1 MIDKKNNT
9 NKGPDCEKSLTSFG
23 RWFCGLD
30 LKSNVL
36 NNPSFSN
43 PEQRL
48 SVNKTS
54 LNSSVSG
61 LNYSH
66 NRASRNIRNN
76 RSEGWYKS
84 LGQSFASWCTHDW
97 LRPLPGLSVVS
108 VETFAPSTSS
118 TKGAFY
124 KYGSDFLRYKKENVK
139 NVNRKC
145 SRMALFLAGTASGR
159 VFNNTS
165 YVPRNL
171 SSVTTLGSSLSS
183 RMSNSAYQPFSQ
195 RWALDN
201 SVESWSN
208 TLQFSTA
215 IAVAIPIA
223 ISTVQVMSS
232 LHTPTQEQTTTKDA
246 IVPNAVDTTP
256 STAKTAEPTVAAPA
270 PVPFQISK
278 PTGKIAN
285 IQSYVLPAKG
295 EFSSK
300 YGWRWGRMHRGIDIA
315 GPVGT
320 PIVAAAAGKV
330 ISAGWNYDGF
340 GNRVEI
346 LHPDGTVTLY
356 AHTNKVLTK
365 VGKQV
370 HQGELIAEMGST
382 GNSTGP
388 HLHFQVHPKGKE
400 AVDPMSF
407 IGKQLNTLEK
417 SPTI

>member
-9 NKGPDCEKSLTSFG
+9 NKGPDCEKSTSFG

-36 NNPSFSN
+36 NNPSFLN

-48 SVNKTS
+48 SVSQTPLK
-54 LNSSVSG
+54 NSSVSG

-66 NRASRNIRNN
+66 STASRNIRNH
-76 RSEGWYKS
+76 RSERWYKS
-84 LGQSFASWCTHDW
+84 LSQSFASWCTHDW
-97 LRPLPGLSVVS
+97 LRPLPGLSVIP
-108 VETFAPSTSS
+108 VETFAPSTTG

-124 KYGSDFLRYKKENVK
+124 KYGSDFLRYKQENVK

-145 SRMALFLAGTASGR
+145 SRIALFLAGTASGR
-159 VFNNTS
+159 AFNNTS
-165 YVPRNL
+165 YAPRNF
-171 SSVTTLGSSLSS
+171 SSVTTLGASLPS
-183 RMSNSAYQPFSQ
+183 RTSKSAYQPISQ
-195 RWALDN
+195 RWDLDS

-232 LHTPTQEQTTTKDA
+232 LYTPTQEQTTTKNAIAPEALDA
-246 IVPNAVDTTP
+246 QPTTV
-256 STAKTAEPTVAAPA
+256 KPTVKVPA
-270 PVPFQISK
+270 PVPFQMSK

-285 IQSYVLPAKG
+285 IQGYVLPAKG

-300 YGWRWGRMHRGIDIA
+300 FGWRWGRMHRGVDVA

-330 ISAGWNYDGF
+330 VSAGWNYDGF

-365 VGKQV
+365 VGKKV
-370 HQGELIAEMGST
+370 RQGELIAEMGST

>member
-9 NKGPDCEKSLTSFG
+9 NKGPDFEKSLTSFG

-30 LKSNVL
+30 PKSNVL
-36 NNPSFSN
+36 NNPSFSK

-48 SVNKTS
+48 SVSKTS
-54 LNSSVSG
+54 LNSSMSG
-61 LNYSH
+61 LNYS
-66 NRASRNIRNN
+66 RSTASRNIRNH
-76 RSEGWYKS
+76 RSDRWYKS

-97 LRPLPGLSVVS
+97 PRPLPGLSVVS
-108 VETFAPSTSS
+108 VEPFVPSTSS
-118 TKGAFY
+118 TRSAFY
-124 KYGSDFLRYKKENVK
+124 RYGSDFLRYKQK
-139 NVNRKC
+139 NASRKC

-159 VFNNTS
+159 AFNNTA
-165 YVPRNL
+165 YTPRNL
-171 SSVTTLGSSLSS
+171 SSVTMLGASLPS
-183 RMSNSAYQPFSQ
+183 RMSNRSYQPFSQ

-232 LHTPTQEQTTTKDA
+232 LYTPTQEQTTTKDA
-246 IVPNAVDTTP
+246 IAPNTLDSQP
-256 STAKTAEPTVAAPA
+256 KTVKPTVEVPA
-270 PVPFQISK
+270 PVPFQMSK

-285 IQSYVLPAKG
+285 IQGYVLPAKG

-300 YGWRWGRMHRGIDIA
+300 FGWRWGRMHRGVDIA

-400 AVDPMSF
+400 AVDPVSF
-407 IGKQLNTLEK
+407 IGKQLNTLRSLQLFK
-417 SPTI
+417 QS

>member
-9 NKGPDCEKSLTSFG
+9 NKGPVFEKSLTSIG

-30 LKSNVL
+30 PKSSGLKND
-36 NNPSFSN
+36 SFSTE
-43 PEQRL
+43 EQRFF
-48 SVNKTS
+48 VRKAA
-54 LNSSVSG
+54 LNSSTSE
-61 LNYSH
+61 LNYS
-66 NRASRNIRNN
+66 RSTTSRNNGSR
-76 RSEGWYKS
+76 RWYQS
-84 LGQSFASWCTHDW
+84 LGQSFTSWCTHDW

-108 VETFAPSTSS
+108 AEPFTPSTHS
-118 TKGAFY
+118 TKGTFY
-124 KYGSDFLRYKKENVK
+124 QYGSDFLRYKQESVSRN
-139 NVNRKC
+139 KC
-145 SRMALFLAGTASGR
+145 SRVALFLAGTASGR
-159 VFNNTS
+159 AFNNTS
-165 YVPRNL
+165 YTPKNL
-171 SSVTTLGSSLSS
+171 SSAATLGSSLSS
-183 RMSNSAYQPFSQ
+183 RMGNHAYQTFSQ
-195 RWALDN
+195 RWALDD
-201 SVESWSN
+201 SIESWSN

-232 LHTPTQEQTTTKDA
+232 LPTPTQDRVTNKNAIAPKTLDA
-246 IVPNAVDTTP
+246 KPKAV
-256 STAKTAEPTVAAPA
+256 KPTVAVPAPA
-270 PVPFQISK
+270 PLQMSK

-285 IQSYVLPAKG
+285 IQDYVLPAKG

-300 YGWRWGRMHRGIDIA
+300 FGWRWGRMHRGVDIA

-320 PIVAAAAGKV
+320 PIVAAASGKV

-365 VGKQV
+365 VGKHV
-370 HQGELIAEMGST
+370 RQGELIAEMGST

-400 AVDPMSF
+400 ASDPMSF

>member
-1 MIDKKNNT
+1 MSEGQEPMIDKKNNT
-9 NKGPDCEKSLTSFG
+9 NKGPIFEKSLTSFG

-30 LKSNVL
+30 PKSGGLKNY
-36 NNPSFSN
+36 SFSTE
-43 PEQRL
+43 EQRF
-48 SVNKTS
+48 SGRKAA
-54 LNSSVSG
+54 LNSSTSE
-61 LNYSH
+61 LKYS
-66 NRASRNIRNN
+66 RSTTSRNNGSR
-76 RSEGWYKS
+76 RWYQS
-84 LGQSFASWCTHDW
+84 LGQSFTSWCTHDW

-108 VETFAPSTSS
+108 VEPFAPSTHS

-124 KYGSDFLRYKKENVK
+124 QYGSDFLRHKQES
-139 NVNRKC
+139 VNRNKC
-145 SRMALFLAGTASGR
+145 SRIALFLAGTASGR
-159 VFNNTS
+159 AFNNPSYTS
-165 YVPRNL
+165 QNL
-171 SSVTTLGSSLSS
+171 SSVTVLRSSATSWVDNRS
-183 RMSNSAYQPFSQ
+183 YQPVSQ
-195 RWALDN
+195 RWALDD
-201 SVESWSN
+201 SIESWSN

-232 LHTPTQEQTTTKDA
+232 LSTPTQDRVTDRDA
-246 IVPNAVDTTP
+246 IAPNTLDAQP
-256 STAKTAEPTVAAPA
+256 KAIKPTIEVPA
-270 PVPFQISK
+270 PVPFHMSK

-285 IQSYVLPAKG
+285 IQGYVLPAKG

-300 YGWRWGRMHRGIDIA
+300 FGWRWGRMHRGIDIA

-365 VGKQV
+365 VGKHV

-400 AVDPMSF
+400 AIDPMSF

>member
-1 MIDKKNNT
+1 MKRWKSEGQEPMIDKKKNT
-9 NKGPDCEKSLTSFG
+9 NKGPVFEKSLTSFG

-30 LKSNVL
+30 SKSSVLKNY
-36 NNPSFSN
+36 SFSKE
-43 PEQRL
+43 EQRF
-48 SVNKTS
+48 SVPKAS
-54 LNSSVSG
+54 LNSSTSG
-61 LNYSH
+61 LNYS
-66 NRASRNIRNN
+66 RSTTSRRNGSQ
-76 RSEGWYKS
+76 RWYQS
-84 LGQSFASWCTHDW
+84 LSQSFASWCTHDW

-108 VETFAPSTSS
+108 VEPFAPSPSS

-124 KYGSDFLRYKKENVK
+124 QYGSDFLRYKQE
-139 NVNRKC
+139 NVNRNKC
-145 SRMALFLAGTASGR
+145 SRIALFLAGTASGR
-159 VFNNTS
+159 AFNTPFS
-165 YVPRNL
+165 TAQ
-171 SSVTTLGSSLSS
+171 SVSVVGSSLSS
-183 RMSNSAYQPFSQ
+183 RSGNRSYQTLPQ
-195 RWALDN
+195 GWTLDN

-232 LHTPTQEQTTTKDA
+232 LSVPTQDRVTTKDA
-246 IVPNAVDTTP
+246 IAPNALDEQPKAV
-256 STAKTAEPTVAAPA
+256 KPTVKVSA
-270 PVPFQISK
+270 PVPFQKIK
-278 PTGKIAN
+278 PTGKISN
-285 IQSYVLPAKG
+285 IQGYVLPAKG

-300 YGWRWGRMHRGIDIA
+300 FGWRWGRMHRGVDIA

-365 VGKQV
+365 VGKHV
-370 HQGELIAEMGST
+370 RQGELIAEMGST

-400 AVDPMSF
+400 AIDPMSF

>member
-36 NNPSFSN
+36 NNPSFLK

-48 SVNKTS
+48 SVSKTS
-54 LNSSVSG
+54 LKNSSVSG
-61 LNYSH
+61 LNYS
-66 NRASRNIRNN
+66 RSTASRNIRKN
-76 RSEGWYKS
+76 RSERWYKS

-108 VETFAPSTSS
+108 VEPFEPSTSG

-124 KYGSDFLRYKKENVK
+124 KYGSEFLRYKQENET
-139 NVNRKC
+139 RRC
-145 SRMALFLAGTASGR
+145 SRIALFLAGTASGR
-159 VFNNTS
+159 AFNNTS
-165 YVPRNL
+165 YTPRHL
-171 SSVTTLGSSLSS
+171 SSVMTLGASLPS
-183 RMSNSAYQPFSQ
+183 RMSNHAYQPFAQ
-195 RWALDN
+195 HWALDN

-232 LHTPTQEQTTTKDA
+232 LYTPTQEQTTTQDA
-246 IVPNAVDTTP
+246 IAPNALNTP
-256 STAKTAEPTVAAPA
+256 STAKPAEPTVAIPA
-270 PVPFQISK
+270 PVPFQVSK

-285 IQSYVLPAKG
+285 IQGYVLPAKG

-300 YGWRWGRMHRGIDIA
+300 FGWRWGRMHRGIDVA